1 MKKGTVNLLKKIYA
15 ASTAS
20 AADLYS
26 SYRSNYKRS
35 QFYNIYIYKYMYIY
49 IYKICIYVYIGI
61 FQGAICCFRTP

>member
-35 QFYNIYIYKYMYIY
+35 QFYKTYVFSKKSFCFIKHIIKWISNLYI
-49 IYKICIYVYIGI
+49 
-61 FQGAICCFRTP
+61 

>member
-35 QFYNIYIYKYMYIY
+35 QFYNIYIYIYINICIYIY
-49 IYKICIYVYIGI
+49 IYIKYVFMYI
-61 FQGAICCFRTP
+61 